1 MDRFCYGNSL
11 HLFFLLVGSQSIDHC
26 LKPWVFCQRKED
38 GVFAESL
45 CHTVPDQRFISW
57 RKGSCHLFIFK
68 PFIQKIEEFVPMQTQ
83 WINITDG
90 QIRILREDIQRLFGI
105 AERQPA

>member
-1 MDRFCYGNSL
+1 M
-11 HLFFLLVGSQSIDHC
+11 
-26 LKPWVFCQRKED
+26 
-38 GVFAESL
+38 
-45 CHTVPDQRFISW
+45 
-57 RKGSCHLFIFK
+57 FIFK

-105 AERQPA
+105 AERQPALSDGNIDS